1 MEIELRHLRYFVA
14 VAEEGS
20 FTAGARRLHVAQQV
34 LSTQI
39 RQVESAL
46 GVVLLD
52 RTTRGIRLSAAGEA
66 FLDGAR
72 VALLAVGNAVES
84 ARNAAG
90 ALTGRLR
97 VGLHVAASGDRPSQ
111 ILAGFAARN
120 PGLDMPLRTFELDQP
135 AAGLLDGSSDVAFIR
150 APVTAAGLASV
161 VVATEPRVFV
171 LPAGHPLTA
180 RPVLTLADTAGLPW
194 IAAAAARDGSPPETW
209 RDEWLMV
216 PRPGGEHPV
225 VGAVAVTLD
234 EWREHVAAGRG
245 ISLCPASS
253 ERYYARPGIAFV
265 PARGVPPARTHL
277 AWRTSD
283 KREVVRS
290 LALFAAADGA
300 GGADGAPPDGQAGQ
314 PSRAYP
320 VTAATAASAMSR
332 SSAPVIAPATPTP
345 PAT

>member
-1 MEIELRHLRYFVA
+1 MAGVEIELRHLRYFVA

-52 RTTRGIRLSAAGEA
+52 RTARGVRLSPAGEA
-66 FLDGAR
+66 FLEGSRA
-72 VALLAVGNAVES
+72 ALLSAGNAIQA

-90 ALTGRLR
+90 ALAGRLR

-111 ILAGFAARN
+111 ILAGFAARH

-135 AAGLLDGSSDVAFIR
+135 AAGLLDGRSDVAFIR
-150 APVTAAGLASV
+150 SPVTAADLASIV
-161 VVATEPRVFV
+161 VGTEARVFV
-171 LPAGHPLTA
+171 LSARHPLA
-180 RPVLTLADTAGLPW
+180 GRPVLTLADTAGQHW
-194 IAAAAARDGSPPETW
+194 IAAAPASDGSPPTTW
-209 RDEWLMV
+209 RDDWLLI
-216 PRPGGEHPV
+216 PRPDREQPV
-225 VGAVAVTLD
+225 VGAVAATLD

-265 PARGVPPARTHL
+265 RAEGVPQAHTHL
-277 AWRTSD
+277 AWRVGD
-283 KREVVRS
+283 KRGAISTLV
-290 LALFAAADGA
+290 LFAAS
-300 GGADGAPPDGQAGQ
+300 GGTGPDAQPGQ
-314 PSRAYP
+314 PPGTYP
-320 VTAATAASAMSR
+320 ATAATAASATSR